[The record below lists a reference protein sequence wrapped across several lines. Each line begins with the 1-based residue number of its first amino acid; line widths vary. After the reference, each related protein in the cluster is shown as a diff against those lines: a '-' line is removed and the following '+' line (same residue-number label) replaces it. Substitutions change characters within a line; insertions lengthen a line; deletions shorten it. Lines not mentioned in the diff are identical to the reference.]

1 MTLLRLFDDN
11 ILSPRSFKNKTIKI
25 KSANRVL
32 YKTPNLLRS
41 PLRFSFSKWKIIALQ
56 TVTFAAVV
64 EKTQLEKS
72 ELLTKSWLGDDNECP
87 ARANFVTTQKPARE
101 MRQRFKQRQTMWPT
115 ATDILCERWIRIFVH
130 FVFQS
135 QFRSSWFLRSSAV
148 M

>member
-11 ILSPRSFKNKTIKI
+11 ILSPRSFKNKTKI

-32 YKTPNLLRS
+32 YKTANLLRS

-56 TVTFAAVV
+56 TVTSVAVV

-87 ARANFVTTQKPARE
+87 ARANFVTTSQPERCGSGLN
-101 MRQRFKQRQTMWPT
+101 RDKQCGLQPL
-115 ATDILCERWIRIFVH
+115 IFYVKGEFVYLCTLCFSPNLE
-130 FVFQS
+130 
-135 QFRSSWFLRSSAV
+135 AV
-148 M
+148 YFCAHLPLCN

>member
-11 ILSPRSFKNKTIKI
+11 ILSPRSFKNKTKI

-32 YKTPNLLRS
+32 YKTANLLRS

-56 TVTFAAVV
+56 TVTSVAVV

-101 MRQRFKQRQTMWPT
+101 MRQRFKQRQTMWPI
-115 ATDILCERWIRIFVH
+115 ALIFYVKGEFVFAH

-135 QFRSSWFLRSSAV
+135 QFRSSLFLRSSAV